1 MAISSPFYRAPQR
14 GDWQSSMERARGPL
28 YRDADPGMVVEPL
41 ADPGNVTPS
50 TQYPTQPQQN
60 AMEMQDLWRVGGG
73 ARNELMQ
80 PGMLGA
86 YQAQQRNA
94 LLPAP
99 QQLMPGNIDVHARPV
114 VTNSDGSISTVRS
127 MTITDEN
134 GRAILIPTIIQ
145 GRGAVSP
152 EEAIRYYEQTGEHL
166 GMFNNTD
173 AADTYAQR
181 LHEQQAQ
188 EYRR

>member
-1 MAISSPFYRAPQR
+1 
-14 GDWQSSMERARGPL
+14 
-28 YRDADPGMVVEPL
+28 
-41 ADPGNVTPS
+41 
-50 TQYPTQPQQN
+50 
-60 AMEMQDLWRVGGG
+60 MQ
-73 ARNELMQ
+73 NELNALMR
-80 PGMLGA
+80 PDMLGA